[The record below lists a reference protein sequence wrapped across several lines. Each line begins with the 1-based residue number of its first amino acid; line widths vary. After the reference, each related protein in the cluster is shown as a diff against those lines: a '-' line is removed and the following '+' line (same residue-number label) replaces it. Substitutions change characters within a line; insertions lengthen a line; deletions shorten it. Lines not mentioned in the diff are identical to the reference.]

1 MGTNAMATFMANG
14 VSEERIKIN

>member
-1 MGTNAMATFMANG
+1 MATFMANG